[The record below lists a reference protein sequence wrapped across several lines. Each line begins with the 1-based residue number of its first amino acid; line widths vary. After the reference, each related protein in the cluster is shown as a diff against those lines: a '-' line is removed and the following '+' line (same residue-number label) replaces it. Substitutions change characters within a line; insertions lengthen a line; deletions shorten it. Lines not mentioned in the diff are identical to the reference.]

1 MKLRNIIIALSAAV
15 LATACAEDSIAPS
28 YDSLT
33 VSTTF
38 VALPADGGEMTFT
51 VTATEDWS
59 IYKPLL
65 PTHDDDGKLIWDL
78 QITPESGKAGT
89 HTITVKTD
97 ATLSTR
103 EAELCIV
110 IGDRTELDKAY
121 KALTDLEAEYEAACA
136 KCLTKA
142 EEKAVDKVY
151 EPKIEVAEAS
161 LNSLLVGTDRQ
172 YVTVKQTAGKQE
184 IKYLTVKEVN
194 DSPDGPVYYT
204 KGSVTKIESG
214 PYGNW
219 YLKDD
224 TGEIYIY
231 GTLDANGQ
239 TKNFAS
245 LGLAEGDEVF
255 ISGPKST
262 YNGKKELVDVTVHKI
277 NKAFIKLYENAKDV
291 KKDAGSVNIPM
302 NLMDGTNWNV
312 TTEEDW
318 LTIKTTYPSKDSTV
332 VVVDYAAYDVLD
344 APRKGV
350 VKFTATKEVE
360 EENEDGEKVKV
371 TKSAELQF
379 TITQYGVVPEPVSV
393 KEAVAAAKNTWVAVQ
408 GIVTAKCSDGIIVT
422 DNAGDF
428 ILGYK
433 ADANLGDEVIIYGK
447 RGAYNKSY
455 QLGSPVVE
463 VKATGKEF
471 TYPTNPVT
479 VTEDFIAELA
489 SAKGDQMAKYV
500 SYTGVVNNDKYNT
513 LNVGE
518 NYIISPYAGSDFI
531 VKNAKGKKVTIEGY
545 TYGYKAGKD
554 GAKSQLNVI
563 ITSLKYAE

>member
-38 VALPADGGEMTFT
+38 VALPADGGEVTFT

-65 PTHDDDGKLIWDL
+65 PTHDDKGELIWDL
-78 QITPESGKAGT
+78 QVTPESGNAGT

-97 ATLSTR
+97 ATVSTR

-121 KALTDLEAEYEAACA
+121 KALKDLEAEYEAACA
-136 KCLTKA
+136 VCLTKA

-151 EPKIEVAEAS
+151 EPKVEAAEAAV
-161 LNSLLVGTDRQ
+161 NALLVDAERQ
-172 YVTVKQTAGKQE
+172 YVTAKQTAGKQE
-184 IKYLTVKEVN
+184 ITYITCEEANALA
-194 DSPDGPVYYT
+194 DGPTVYV
-204 KGSVTKIESG
+204 KGSVTKIENTL
-214 PYGNW
+214 YGNW
-219 YLKDD
+219 TLKDD
-224 TGEIYIY
+224 SGELYVY

-239 TKNFAS
+239 EKNFES

-255 ISGPKST
+255 ITGPRGS
-262 YNGKKELVDVTVHKI
+262 YNGKPQIVNATILKI
-277 NKAFIKLYENAKDV
+277 NKAFIKLYENTKEV
-291 KKDAGSVNIPM
+291 KKEAGSVNIPM

-318 LTIKTTYPSKDSTV
+318 LTIKTTYPSKDSTI

-344 APRKGV
+344 APRKGI

-360 EENEDGEKVKV
+360 EEDEKGEKVKV
-371 TKSAELQF
+371 TKSAELQY
-379 TITQYGVVPEPVSV
+379 TITQFGIVPEPVSV
-393 KEAVAAAKNTWVAVQ
+393 KEAVAAEPLTWVAVQ

-422 DNAGDF
+422 DKAGDF
-428 ILGYK
+428 IFGYK
-433 ADANLGDEVIIYGK
+433 AEADLGDEVIIYGN
-447 RGAYNKSY
+447 RDAYNKSY
-455 QLGSPVVE
+455 QLKPTVVE

-471 TYPTNPVT
+471 TYPAKPVA

-489 SAKGDQMAKYV
+489 AGGNQLAKYV
-500 SYTGVVNNDKYNT
+500 TYTGVVNNDKYNT
-513 LNVGE
+513 LNVGD
-518 NYIISPYAGSDFI
+518 NYVISPYVSTDFLM
-531 VKNAKGKKVTIEGY
+531 KNAKGKKVVIEGY
-545 TYGYKAGKD
+545 TYGYNSKY
-554 GAKSQLNVI
+554 SQLNVI
-563 ITSLKYAE
+563 ITSLKYAEAE